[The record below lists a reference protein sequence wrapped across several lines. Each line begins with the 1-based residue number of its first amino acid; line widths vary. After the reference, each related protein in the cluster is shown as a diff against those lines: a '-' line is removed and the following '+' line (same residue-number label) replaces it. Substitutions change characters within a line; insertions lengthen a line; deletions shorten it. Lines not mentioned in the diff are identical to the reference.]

1 MSKNSLG
8 KDTYSIVVGVDYS
21 EVSESALSEAVRL
34 ARAHEL
40 AHIHVVHSVPGMP
53 PLGLA
58 TRDVTLAPSSVP
70 NQRIL
75 DMSRDVQVFV
85 ERVLNELDQ
94 GEPTDKTSA
103 SIRWTMHLR
112 VSDPTVAIVQLAGDI
127 QADLV
132 VIGTHGRHGI
142 ARFLLGSVAAGVVR
156 LAPCPVLVVRPVG
169 AKAALEGPTNEPPCP
184 QCLETRRM
192 TDGTKFWCE
201 RHSEHHE
208 RAHTY
213 HFTPFKDSHQS
224 GALLHPLD

>member
-1 MSKNSLG
+1 MSKNSLA
-8 KDTYSIVVGVDYS
+8 KDVYSIVVGVDYS
-21 EVSESALSEAVRL
+21 EVSESALAEAVRL
-34 ARAHEL
+34 ARTHEL
-40 AHIHVVHSVPGMP
+40 AHIHVVHSVPAMP
-53 PLGLA
+53 PLSLT
-58 TRDVTLAPSSVP
+58 TRAAMPAPSSVP
-70 NQRIL
+70 DQRTL
-75 DMSRDVQVFV
+75 DWSRDVQVFV
-85 ERVLNELDQ
+85 ERVLNELEQ
-94 GEPTDKTSA
+94 GAPADKDSA
-103 SIRWTMHLR
+103 SIRWTTHLR

-132 VIGTHGRHGI
+132 VIGTHGRRGI

-169 AKAALEGPTNEPPCP
+169 AKAAGEAPTIDPPCP

-192 TDGTKFWCE
+192 TDGSKFWCE

-224 GALLHPLD
+224 GTLLHP

>member
-1 MSKNSLG
+1 MSKSSLA
-8 KDTYSIVVGVDYS
+8 KDRYSIVVGVDYS
-21 EVSESALSEAVRL
+21 EVSESALAEAVRL
-34 ARAHEL
+34 ARTHER

-58 TRDVTLAPSSVP
+58 TRDVTLASPSSFP

-85 ERVLNELDQ
+85 ERVLNWLGPE
-94 GEPTDKTSA
+94 TSAERA
-103 SIRWTMHLR
+103 SIRWTTHLR

-127 QADLV
+127 EADLV
-132 VIGTHGRHGI
+132 VIGTHGRRGI

-169 AKAALEGPTNEPPCP
+169 AAAAAEGPAIEPPCP
-184 QCLETRRM
+184 QCLETRRK
-192 TDGTKFWCE
+192 TDGSKFWCE

-213 HFTPFKDSHQS
+213 HFTPFQDAHQS
-224 GALLHPLD
+224 GTLLHPLD